1 MGDYSMKKKTIG
13 LLLIIMLVLPASV
26 FAGGFLGFKVGAAGI
41 LNYPINLETFEPE
54 ELKDVTLEDLS
65 FGLDARLNV
74 SVLEVSALLQG
85 QAGDESAEVFGH
97 IGLGLSL
104 ELLNLIDLGIT
115 AGPKFSAVIDEE
127 GVTPD
132 IDPENLDDVPLYIRA
147 TADVNLGGISV
158 GGFLMVD
165 PKVTIGQLKNSELP
179 DPETVSPMAEI
190 GLSVMLSLF

>member
-1 MGDYSMKKKTIG
+1 
-13 LLLIIMLVLPASV
+13 
-26 FAGGFLGFKVGAAGI
+26 
-41 LNYPINLETFEPE
+41 
-54 ELKDVTLEDLS
+54 
-65 FGLDARLNV
+65 
-74 SVLEVSALLQG
+74 
-85 QAGDESAEVFGH
+85 
-97 IGLGLSL
+97 L

-115 AGPKFSAVIDEE
+115 AGPKFSAVINEE

-190 GLSVMLSLF
+190 GLSVMISLF